1 MQKEIETKLARART
15 KLIMDKPFLGALVLR
30 LPMLAAEP
38 KWCPTTATDARH
50 FYYNV
55 DYIGVLSVDQVQFVL
70 AHEALCFIA
79 FCSPSRSSEISKG
92 FGL

>member
-38 KWCPTTATDARH
+38 KWCPTTATDARR
-50 FYYNV
+50 FYYN
-55 DYIGVLSVDQVQFVL
+55 DIDVLSVDQVQFVL

-79 FCSPSRSSEISKG
+79 FCSSSTSS
-92 FGL
+92 